1 MVFLWNLNKECILLQ
16 FSSPKCTSYLTSE
29 QTETP
34 AREEKDNILLFHT
47 LPLESVVTY
56 NWLSLCACPRHQP
69 VQEPTV
75 IWFIEIMWQ
84 GTEPCRSRFDVF
96 PMIWAWVY
104 SFPLW
109 NRHPYST
116 CIGPRTSNGAS
127 QLNYNIRTVFTRL
140 GLHFLSGG
148 TGTLKRIQMW
158 TGNHTEWRLPLL
170 LTINVTGR
178 DWDQL
183 QGKGGLYQDPWHEK
197 EKTTE
202 EEV

>member
-1 MVFLWNLNKECILLQ
+1 MNKQKLLQ
-16 FSSPKCTSYLTSE
+16 GK
-29 QTETP
+29 
-34 AREEKDNILLFHT
+34 RKRRDILLFHT

-56 NWLSLCACPRHQP
+56 NWLSLCACPRHQF

-75 IWFIEIMWQ
+75 IWFIEITWQ

-96 PMIWAWVY
+96 PKIWAWVY

-116 CIGPRTSNGAS
+116 CTGPRTSNGAS
-127 QLNYNIRTVFTRL
+127 QLNYNIRTVFTHL

-148 TGTLKRIQMW
+148 TGALKRNQMW
-158 TGNHTEWRLPLL
+158 AGNHTDWRLPLL

-183 QGKGGLYQDPWHEK
+183 QGKRGLYLDPWHEK
-197 EKTTE
+197 EKMTE